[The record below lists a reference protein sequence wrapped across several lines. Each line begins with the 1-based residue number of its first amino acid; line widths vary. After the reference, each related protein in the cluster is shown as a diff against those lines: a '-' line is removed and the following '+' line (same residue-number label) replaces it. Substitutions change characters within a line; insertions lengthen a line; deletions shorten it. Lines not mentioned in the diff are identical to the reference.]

1 MTVDFSNQATV
12 DVGGTLHNLWQQNKV
27 AARWEMR
34 AGFVA
39 HDLNK
44 AFVAIINAA

>member
-12 DVGGTLHNLWQQNKV
+12 DVSGTLHHLWQQNKV